1 MCIRCHERQ
10 AFGDRGY
17 CITCVWAVQVEV
29 EQGMNRLQDYLR
41 TNMRSQERLSLLPVY
56 HSRGYLKAQFADS
69 QAKVADDGAQT
80 LVDGGLSESRV

>member
-29 EQGMNRLQDYLR
+29 EQGMNRLQEYLWHWAAYSNWCEARGR
-41 TNMRSQERLSLLPVY
+41 TPV
-56 HSRGYLKAQFADS
+56 
-69 QAKVADDGAQT
+69 
-80 LVDGGLSESRV
+80 

>member
-10 AFGDRGY
+10 SFGDRGY

-41 TNMRSQERLSLLPVY
+41 NWAAFFDWCAARGLTPV
-56 HSRGYLKAQFADS
+56 
-69 QAKVADDGAQT
+69 
-80 LVDGGLSESRV
+80 